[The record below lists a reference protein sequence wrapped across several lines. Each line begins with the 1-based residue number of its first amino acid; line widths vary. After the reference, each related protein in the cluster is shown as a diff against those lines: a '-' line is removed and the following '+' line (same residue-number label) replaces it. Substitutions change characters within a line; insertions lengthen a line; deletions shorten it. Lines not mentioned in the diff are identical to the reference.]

1 MEIKEM
7 STVPQPTNNIL
18 GNHGKHLE
26 TLYYLSQEFELHKID
41 VAVT

>member
-26 TLYYLSQEFELHKID
+26 TMFDIPQDLSYTK
-41 VAVT
+41 